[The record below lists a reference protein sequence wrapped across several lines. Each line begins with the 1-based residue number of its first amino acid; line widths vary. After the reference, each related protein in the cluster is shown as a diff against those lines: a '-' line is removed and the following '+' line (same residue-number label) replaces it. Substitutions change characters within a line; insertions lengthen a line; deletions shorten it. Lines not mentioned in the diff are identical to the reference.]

1 MKISKRDAL
10 MWFSFFAQLDE
21 EEALMPRQQEIVLA
35 TLSQIELAQEK
46 RIAELRTQIPGLQTR
61 TLTESPPDRICY
73 ILTHKEPYPSDIPA
87 LTVFQSYLTTLLRDQ
102 PDLF

>member
-35 TLSQIELAQEK
+35 TLSQIELAEEK
-46 RIAELRTQIPGLQTR
+46 RIADLRAEIPGLQTLAGR
-61 TLTESPPDRICY
+61 TYFVGDAEKFSRGRLSGALPPIMMADGSAAR
-73 ILTHKEPYPSDIPA
+73 TD
-87 LTVFQSYLTTLLRDQ
+87 TGG
-102 PDLF
+102 